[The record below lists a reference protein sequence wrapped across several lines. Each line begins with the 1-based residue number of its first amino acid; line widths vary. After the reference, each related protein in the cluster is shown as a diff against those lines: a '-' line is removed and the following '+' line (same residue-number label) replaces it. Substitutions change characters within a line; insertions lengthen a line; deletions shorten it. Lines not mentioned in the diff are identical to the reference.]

1 MSSRKNKQFFLTH
14 HTLCQKNIHFQLL
27 IRPYN
32 NGRPGFKNKAK
43 EFGVFFL
50 IQSNFKVLQIYL
62 AN

>member
-1 MSSRKNKQFFLTH
+1 MSSRINKQFFLTH
-14 HTLCQKNIHFQLL
+14 RTPCQKNIHFQLL

-43 EFGVFFL
+43 EFLFSFK